1 MCQMYMSTVSTV
13 FTVSLTSVASLRNH
27 RNGREVILSDDKT
40 TTLIKFNLSLVL
52 GDIGGGGHVT
62 TTTMT
67 NKV

>member
-1 MCQMYMSTVSTV
+1 MYMSTVSTV
-13 FTVSLTSVASLRNH
+13 FTVSLTSVASLKNH

-52 GDIGGGGHVT
+52 GTSVVGGHVT